1 MPSVV
6 FLRGVNVG
14 RNNRCQPAAI
24 AKELAKFDVVNVGAA
39 GTFVVRKPIGRAKL
53 RREFQR
59 RLRFETVA
67 IICSAK
73 EVLELESAASWE
85 SCESDIVRFVGILAK
100 RRRALPE
107 LPFNLPPGGD
117 WLVRLLAVQGR
128 FAFGLYRRNMRTI
141 SCLTQL
147 EKKTWHFYVRSQ
159 LEHFLE
165 AFQNSFT

>member
-1 MPSVV
+1 MPHLQLGNEIEVV
-6 FLRGVNVG
+6 ALVAFLKGVNVG
-14 RNNRCQPAAI
+14 GHRTFRPSL
-24 AKELAKFDVVNVGAA
+24 LALEMSEIGVMNVGAA

-107 LPFNLPPGGD
+107 LPFNLPP
-117 WLVRLLAVQGR
+117 
-128 FAFGLYRRNMRTI
+128 
-141 SCLTQL
+141 
-147 EKKTWHFYVRSQ
+147 
-159 LEHFLE
+159 
-165 AFQNSFT
+165 